1 MSSTQALGGAG
12 TTSQNQGVAT
22 RPDTAVAKPVTTPAR
37 GGPQVPASEGPFG
50 VESVF
55 AVAMVAI
62 LGIMIF
68 PLPPVMLDLLLGLSV
83 SLSLVVYL
91 LSMNVQKALDLSSF
105 PSILLVLTLMRLALN
120 VASTRLILTKG
131 DQGPEAVSK
140 VISAFGHFVV
150 GGNYV
155 VGIIV
160 FLILVLVNF
169 VVITKGSGRIAE
181 VAARF
186 TLDGMPG
193 KQMAIDA
200 DLASGLIGEEEA
212 KTRRAEVEQE
222 STFYGAMDGAAK
234 FVRGDAIAGLVIT
247 AINIVGGLII
257 GVAQQDM
264 SAGEAAQVYT
274 TLTVGDGLVS
284 QIPSLLTSAASGL
297 IVTRTSTKGSLG
309 ATLREQMFSAR
320 RPAALASGMLAVMA
334 FVPGMPSMV
343 FLTLAALMGGTAFL
357 KKQEMGE
364 QELKSLGQVSRPEAE
379 QQEIVN
385 LLPLDLLEIEVGYE
399 LVTLVDADRDGSLL
413 RRITGIRRQLAQEFG
428 IIVPPIHMRD
438 NLRLRPGEY
447 RVLLSG
453 NEIGRGELRVGRLMA
468 MNPGG
473 GAPTLN
479 GEACVEPAFGLAA
492 RWITPADQDR
502 AEMLG
507 YTVVDPATVAATH
520 LGEVLAAN
528 AYQLLG
534 RREFQDLCDLHAK
547 DNAKVIEELLPG
559 ILTHGQ
565 VIKVLRNLLMER
577 VSVRDFRSI
586 LESLADNGTDIKDPA
601 QLTELV
607 RQSLSSQLT
616 ARHAGGNG
624 AVYGIALSPEVENTF
639 RRLQSP
645 GVGGVLSPD
654 DLQQILVMFNEATSR
669 LPETDTIP
677 VILTSADIRRS
688 VSTFVVRHMPGLAV
702 LSYREIDPK
711 ADVKTVGVVGVS
723 ASDAE
728 IEGSS

>member
-1 MSSTQALGGAG
+1 M
-12 TTSQNQGVAT
+12 
-22 RPDTAVAKPVTTPAR
+22 
-37 GGPQVPASEGPFG
+37 
-50 VESVF
+50 
-55 AVAMVAI
+55 
-62 LGIMIF
+62 
-68 PLPPVMLDLLLGLSV
+68 
-83 SLSLVVYL
+83 
-91 LSMNVQKALDLSSF
+91 
-105 PSILLVLTLMRLALN
+105 
-120 VASTRLILTKG
+120 
-131 DQGPEAVSK
+131 
-140 VISAFGHFVV
+140 AFF
-150 GGNYV
+150 
-155 VGIIV
+155 
-160 FLILVLVNF
+160 
-169 VVITKGSGRIAE
+169 R
-181 VAARF
+181 
-186 TLDGMPG
+186 
-193 KQMAIDA
+193 KQE
-200 DLASGLIGEEEA
+200 IGEE
-212 KTRRAEVEQE
+212 
-222 STFYGAMDGAAK
+222 
-234 FVRGDAIAGLVIT
+234 
-247 AINIVGGLII
+247 
-257 GVAQQDM
+257 
-264 SAGEAAQVYT
+264 
-274 TLTVGDGLVS
+274 
-284 QIPSLLTSAASGL
+284 
-297 IVTRTSTKGSLG
+297 
-309 ATLREQMFSAR
+309 
-320 RPAALASGMLAVMA
+320 
-334 FVPGMPSMV
+334 
-343 FLTLAALMGGTAFL
+343 
-357 KKQEMGE
+357 
-364 QELKSLGQVSRPEAE
+364 ELKSLGQVSRPEVE

-399 LVTLVDADRDGSLL
+399 LVTLVDAERDGSLL

-453 NEIGRGELRVGRLMA
+453 NEIGRGELKVGRLMA

-473 GAPTLN
+473 GPPALD
-479 GEACVEPAFGLAA
+479 GQACVEPAFGLAA
-492 RWITPADQDR
+492 RWINPGDQDR

-520 LGEVLAAN
+520 LGEVLATN

-586 LESLADNGTDIKDPA
+586 LESLADHGTDIKDPA
-601 QLTELV
+601 QLTEMV
-607 RQSLSSQLT
+607 RQRLSSQLT
-616 ARHAGGNG
+616 ARHAGADGS
-624 AVYGIALSPEVENTF
+624 VYGIALSPEVENTF

-654 DLQQILVMFNEATSR
+654 DLQQILVMFSEATSR

-723 ASDAE
+723 AGDAKL
-728 IEGSS
+728 EGRA